1 VRRSSTH
8 SFAARLF
15 CTVACLG
22 ALALA
27 PGAAS
32 GPSAPIS
39 DALKAARPKGGEH
52 FGLYLLDKKVGYA
65 FNDLALAPGTTDK
78 ARAISEFY
86 FRANVGEKVSERRHS
101 EERLY
106 EAKPGGRLLS
116 FTIEDKG
123 DGGDQTLIGEAKP
136 DGLRVQRKRPGQ
148 AVETLSLPP
157 AKETI
162 EDADQ
167 PRVAVLRKQ
176 SVEGIILDGQ
186 DLENYK
192 MTTTVAAPE
201 RRPVH
206 GVEVLLHKVVS
217 ISDKEKVPTEI
228 LLAENGEMVQ
238 LSISGAMKMVSEPA
252 SIAKRLDK
260 VEVFGL
266 TRIVLPKPMPQSAYS
281 VPGKVS
287 MVISGLPERFWRTGE
302 RQKFKKGSEG
312 EVEVTIFAAA
322 PTYERA
328 VTLPVRDPSGG
339 EYLKSSLAIES
350 TNPEIQRQAKRI
362 VGTETDAYEATKKIV
377 TWVNSHMKKEYGA
390 SADRATDV
398 LHSMRGDCTEH
409 SLLSVALLRASGIP
423 ARRIDGVV
431 YMNNGDDGPAL
442 YWHEWVEAFVG
453 TWTQLDPTFGETVA
467 HATHLALG
475 EESGAEITPL
485 IGQLKVLDVR

>member
-1 VRRSSTH
+1 M
-8 SFAARLF
+8 L
-15 CTVACLG
+15 ACV
-22 ALALA
+22 ALAR
-27 PGAAS
+27 GAAS
-32 GPSAPIS
+32 EPNAPIS

-65 FNDLALAPGTTDK
+65 FNDLSFAPGTRDK
-78 ARAISEFY
+78 ARAVSEFY
-86 FRANVGEKVSERRHS
+86 FRANVGERVSERRHS

-106 EAKPGGRLLS
+106 EAKPEGRLLR

-136 DGLRVQRKRPGQ
+136 DGVRVLRKRPGKP
-148 AVETLSLPP
+148 VETLSLPP

-167 PRVAVLRKQ
+167 PRVAVLRNR

-192 MTTTVAAPE
+192 MTTTLSAPE

-238 LSISGAMKMVSEPA
+238 LSISGALKMVSEPP

-266 TRIVLPKPMPQSAYS
+266 TRIVLPKPMPDSAHS

-287 MVISGLPERFWRTGE
+287 MLIAGLPERFWRAGE
-302 RQKFKKGSEG
+302 RQKFKKGADG

-322 PTYERA
+322 PKYEQP
-328 VTLPVRDPSGG
+328 VTLPVSDPSGG

-350 TNPEIQRQAKRI
+350 ASPEIQRQAKKI
-362 VGTETDAYEATKKIV
+362 LGSETDAYQATKKIV
-377 TWVNSHMKKEYGA
+377 AWVNSHMKKEYGA

-398 LHSMRGDCTEH
+398 LHQMRGDCTEH
-409 SLLSVALLRASGIP
+409 SLLSVALLRAAGIP

-431 YMNNGDDGPAL
+431 YMNNGDNGPAL

-453 TWTQLDPTFGETVA
+453 AWTQLDPTFGETVA